1 MMSTQIN
8 EMPKISFS
16 IENFIQLW
24 SSLKG
29 IMLTMLFV
37 STVGSMVY
45 FIVLCKKNINGLD
58 KIRKSI
64 LNDYLDIKKYCELF

>member
-1 MMSTQIN
+1 
-8 EMPKISFS
+8 
-16 IENFIQLW
+16 
-24 SSLKG
+24 
-29 IMLTMLFV
+29 
-37 STVGSMVY
+37 MVY